1 MKSILIAAT
10 AACAMMASISGLA
23 HSASA
28 FEIQHLMS
36 RYTVAE
42 RGIGAQLKPADR
54 TKKLPARRGGTGARK
69 QFDNRA
75 GGGGTGWGCRT
86 CGFSNGPY
94 LSGLKREIGATA
106 VGVVLRDGTVFR
118 LR

>member
-10 AACAMMASISGLA
+10 AASTMMVSLSGSA
-23 HSASA
+23 HTASA
-28 FEIQHLMS
+28 FELRRLIS
-36 RYTVAE
+36 EYTVAE
-42 RGIGAQLKPADR
+42 GGTGTQLRPANSATNSR
-54 TKKLPARRGGTGARK
+54 ARRGVTVAPK
-69 QFDNRA
+69 QFGNRA

-86 CGFSNGPY
+86 CGYSNGPY

-106 VGVVLRDGTVFR
+106 VTVVLRDGTVIL